1 MIIQTAKE
9 LNAFIASVGTIAPT
23 DIVALLAARKVIVSP
38 TIARLL
44 KDKAAQSITHITQI
58 IKVYLT
64 VPNWLNTSI
73 KSGILSPR

>member
-44 KDKAAQSITHITQI
+44 KDKAA
-58 IKVYLT
+58 
-64 VPNWLNTSI
+64 
-73 KSGILSPR
+73 